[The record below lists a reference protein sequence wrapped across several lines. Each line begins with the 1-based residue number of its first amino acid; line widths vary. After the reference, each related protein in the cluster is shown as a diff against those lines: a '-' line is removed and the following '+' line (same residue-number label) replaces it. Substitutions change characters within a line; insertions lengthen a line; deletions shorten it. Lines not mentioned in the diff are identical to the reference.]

1 MASYLSIGRQPLVVL
16 SIATLVVLI
25 AMLLNFTSLSP
36 IVLSSSQLSD
46 PYPIVTN
53 TRTGV
58 TYRGITV
65 NGIEHFQNIFY
76 AEDTSGANRFAPP
89 VPYNPPRGTTV
100 DATAAGAWCPQFV
113 GGAPLPFTSPITNV
127 SEHCLSLRI
136 ARSSAIS
143 ASAKLPVL
151 VYIHGGT
158 SRPCSG
164 GQMFLA
170 DSTVR
175 R

>member
-1 MASYLSIGRQPLVVL
+1 MASYFSIGRQPLVVL
-16 SIATLVVLI
+16 SIATLVVLV
-25 AMLLNFTSLSP
+25 AMLLNSTSLSP
-36 IVLSSSQLSD
+36 FILFSSQLSD

-53 TRTGV
+53 SRTGV

-136 ARSSAIS
+136 ARSSAAS

-158 SRPCSG
+158 SCPCSG

-170 DSTVR
+170 DSIVR